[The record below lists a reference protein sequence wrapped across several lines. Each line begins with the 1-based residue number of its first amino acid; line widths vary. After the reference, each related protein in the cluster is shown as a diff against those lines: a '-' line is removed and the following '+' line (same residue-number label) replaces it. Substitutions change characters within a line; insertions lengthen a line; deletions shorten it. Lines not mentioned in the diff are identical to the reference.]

1 MSQDDRERA
10 RRGMICPNCGASNW
24 PDTAACA
31 SCGTTLPTED
41 ADARETII
49 DVSSGEPQIV
59 VRDEPDASRWPGAF
73 GSFPFGGV
81 GGDVRGRTIVMRGG
95 GRACLIPLLLLGLLT
110 CCSCWLIWQGFDS
123 VF

>member
-1 MSQDDRERA
+1 VSQDDWERA
-10 RRGMICPNCGASNW
+10 RRGVICPNCGASNW
-24 PDTAACA
+24 PDAEVCA
-31 SCGTTLPTED
+31 SCGTVLPT
-41 ADARETII
+41 ADDDSETII

-59 VRDEPDASRWPGAF
+59 VRDEPGTTGWPGAF
-73 GSFPFGGV
+73 AGFPFGGD

-95 GRACLIPLLLLGLLT
+95 GRSCLIPLLLLGLLT